1 MGPAKSSAQHG
12 QAYGTSGPYV
22 KDLIPPN
29 VGSGPHRKNV
39 QARTLGVWI
48 ALVLTALGIF
58 FQNYVDVGPK
68 YRAAALGLVFPGAG
82 YLASANV
89 LGGILFALT
98 WASVPLALF
107 AWFGAGAILFPLLVW
122 GLSILGAYFTTGDTL
137 WENSGYWAPGFLFT
151 AFLYANGSS
160 RTERNRGYKK
170 RTTRNEFILRQAAE
184 TDRLVAAASK
194 REEDEEL
201 SIESLRKLQFLFDQA
216 FQSLDDWSGFTIVD
230 QYQTAALRYQIYQMM
245 FVLGLYQS
253 IYAPNAHGY
262 VNEAFQRI
270 IERSLTQKV
279 LNFWKWERLTG
290 KFSLDWDPVKKDNIM
305 VTGFLLQG
313 VMLYT
318 ANTGDM
324 RYTKPGSLVFN
335 IDEKHSYRY
344 SLHDLQESLV
354 RQWSASPYCL
364 ISCEPNWIYVMCNL
378 QGMTGAVLYDRVFG
392 TKSTEV
398 LLPIFEESL
407 NTNFSETSG
416 SVLTIR
422 SELTGFTIPGL
433 CGAAGDLAAIMMGCG
448 PLRNF
453 SRRLWAII
461 RNETVQFETKTKEV
475 SLTGLVGADKIDAGS
490 YRSNEYAMYTQLA
503 IAAGEYGDEELKEA
517 CVNKFER
524 AWGVKT
530 APTGSHCLDLENASC
545 LMNQAALTAAL
556 IRPGAYHRMVQKVA
570 RQEQLRLT
578 TDQEDDLERWILRQK
593 KLGHAPTH
601 AQVRTIVRSVLAR
614 HGDHAPL
621 GRKWTTRFV
630 ERHPALKTKLGRRT
644 DWERVNAATPANI
657 KRLFDVYETVDW
669 IPPER
674 RYNADEGGI
683 MEGQGVNGLV
693 IGSSQESPNAVPVKT
708 ATVRTWTSIIECI
721 SAVGVVLHPLVISK
735 AKSIQEQWFRREC
748 LEKHL
753 GWQVTFSKNGWT
765 SNSIAL
771 EWLEKVFLP
780 QTAPADPA
788 DARLLIVD
796 GHGSHAT
803 EEFMAK
809 CYLNNVYLLFL
820 PAHCS
825 HVLQPL
831 DLGCFSSLKAAYRTL
846 VGEHTALTDS
856 TRVGKQRFL
865 DFYARAREIGFR
877 KENIRSGWR
886 AAGLW
891 PVNINKPLAS
901 RWVMVLTKSAL
912 PPSETHDIVTPKRG
926 GDVVKLFSAKS
937 SSPSSRLSIRKAAAA
952 LDKVAIELAMKD
964 REIERLRAQ
973 LEAAQPK
980 KKRKIRQ
987 DPNECFISL
996 AQILAEANREPDQR
1010 VIQSQ
1015 KGDLDCIVVD
1025 GKSSSESE
1033 EDPAPVRRSTSVRR
1047 PTKRYIRQDLS
1058 SEESD

>member
-1 MGPAKSSAQHG
+1 MDKPMGRQV
-12 QAYGTSGPYV
+12 GPYV

-39 QARTLGVWI
+39 QARTLGVWM
-48 ALVLTALGIF
+48 ALVFTALGIF
-58 FQNYVDVGPK
+58 FQNYVDIGPK

-107 AWFGAGAILFPLLVW
+107 ARQWFGAGAILFPLLVW
-122 GLSILGAYFTTGDTL
+122 GLSILGAYFTTGDNL
-137 WENSGYWAPGFLFT
+137 WENSGYWAPGFLFA

-253 IYAPNAHGY
+253 IYAPNAHGC

-461 RNETVQFETKTKEV
+461 RNETVQFDTKTKEV
-475 SLTGLVGADKIDAGS
+475 SLTGLVGADKIDAGN

-517 CVNKFER
+517 CVKKFER

-530 APTGSHCLDLENASC
+530 APTGSHYLDLENASC

-556 IRPGAYHRMVQKVA
+556 IRPGAYHRMVQK
-570 RQEQLRLT
+570 
-578 TDQEDDLERWILRQK
+578 
-593 KLGHAPTH
+593 G
-601 AQVRTIVRSVLAR
+601 
-614 HGDHAPL
+614 
-621 GRKWTTRFV
+621 
-630 ERHPALKTKLGRRT
+630 
-644 DWERVNAATPANI
+644 
-657 KRLFDVYETVDW
+657 
-669 IPPER
+669 
-674 RYNADEGGI
+674 
-683 MEGQGVNGLV
+683 
-693 IGSSQESPNAVPVKT
+693 
-708 ATVRTWTSIIECI
+708 
-721 SAVGVVLHPLVISK
+721 
-735 AKSIQEQWFRREC
+735 
-748 LEKHL
+748 
-753 GWQVTFSKNGWT
+753 
-765 SNSIAL
+765 
-771 EWLEKVFLP
+771 
-780 QTAPADPA
+780 
-788 DARLLIVD
+788 
-796 GHGSHAT
+796 
-803 EEFMAK
+803 
-809 CYLNNVYLLFL
+809 
-820 PAHCS
+820 
-825 HVLQPL
+825 
-831 DLGCFSSLKAAYRTL
+831 
-846 VGEHTALTDS
+846 
-856 TRVGKQRFL
+856 
-865 DFYARAREIGFR
+865 
-877 KENIRSGWR
+877 
-886 AAGLW
+886 
-891 PVNINKPLAS
+891 
-901 RWVMVLTKSAL
+901 
-912 PPSETHDIVTPKRG
+912 PSETALKGPILSEVPYPGVLIAKARSHTSRDLELVLYP
-926 GDVVKLFSAKS
+926 SADAGVFDLGI
-937 SSPSSRLSIRKAAAA
+937 SRLSPGQTYSY
-952 LDKVAIELAMKD
+952 LDKTVNAD
-964 REIERLRAQ
+964 RDGFV
-973 LEAAQPK
+973 
-980 KKRKIRQ
+980 KISVLVEGRTHVH
-987 DPNECFISL
+987 ISP
-996 AQILAEANREPDQR
+996 I
-1010 VIQSQ
+1010 
-1015 KGDLDCIVVD
+1015 
-1025 GKSSSESE
+1025 
-1033 EDPAPVRRSTSVRR
+1033 
-1047 PTKRYIRQDLS
+1047 
-1058 SEESD
+1058 